1 MSFTSPLFWQIHNL
15 VASITKKNFKGSREE
30 LNQLVDL
37 YGPDARQFLIACLV
51 EETHFRDQRGHHQP
65 KDHQKVQLLAYEIAQ
80 AAARPNFATVICQAL
95 ENPRGLGGTNAR
107 ARAGAKSIITEDF
120 LSQFCKTCKLALPH
134 QVAVACG
141 LCESSSADVVQEA
154 LKFLRSKAPE
164 LVAAGPGSLAAHPHL
179 VHGVLWLLQTRPE
192 LTSGGAKEAAV
203 LRDAVS
209 PSPDGAQALLL
220 PLLPP
225 AADGNAGQMAAC
237 LANATALAGLED
249 EGGGAALDALLEE
262 ELGGAAALAELMR
275 DLGYQCTKTAAA
287 FRELIAEYGAERVKE
302 PEVARVL
309 GMLARTTS
317 GLNDAHSG
325 LAAGSFLRESS
336 GELLAGAPDAH
347 EGGAAA
353 AAGAPLATGWDMG
366 IVAQVLSAD
375 FGSLDWRVVASNLDH
390 PDFFLEEPQA
400 FASLVGV
407 YKQAS
412 KAEFP
417 LDMLFGTWSN
427 TAGQLSFV
435 RQALATPGVLGF
447 GGATNKQ
454 ERFGDGGGAE
464 AEPWLALDLIASLLT
479 LAEAGHYSDVRM
491 LFVKPARACP
501 ELLLCGLAQCR
512 PKWEAMRNELYAQ
525 LLPPFI
531 GAAGNSA
538 PHRDALMHR
547 LWGLDRNLVLV
558 AAVQDFAQRG
568 FDALRSTVFPLAE
581 ALEGGLNAMLG
592 VEDAGFALAFASVAA
607 ANKKIDMAEW
617 LPQQFSARVGFAEAA
632 LAYANKHHA
641 TATADSPD
649 QPLPSSSLKILLD
662 CLQGNQ
668 VRSCRRVQR
677 RCRCFSSCA
686 FGLQR
691 REEMMIVFEP
701 ATPTALSLALKDE
714 AKTVFPHITRDGRL
728 RARGSDPLPACV
740 RACRFAV
747 HISALRC

>member
-1 MSFTSPLFWQIHNL
+1 M
-15 VASITKKNFKGSREE
+15 E
-30 LNQLVDL
+30 LDV
-37 YGPDARQFLIACLV
+37 
-51 EETHFRDQRGHHQP
+51 
-65 KDHQKVQLLAYEIAQ
+65 LA
-80 AAARPNFATVICQAL
+80 N
-95 ENPRGLGGTNAR
+95 
-107 ARAGAKSIITEDF
+107 S
-120 LSQFCKTCKLALPH
+120 
-134 QVAVACG
+134 
-141 LCESSSADVVQEA
+141 
-154 LKFLRSKAPE
+154 
-164 LVAAGPGSLAAHPHL
+164 VAA
-179 VHGVLWLLQTRPE
+179 QRQ
-192 LTSGGAKEAAV
+192 
-203 LRDAVS
+203 AVS
-209 PSPDGAQALLL
+209 VTQKLLSDQQREL
-220 PLLPP
+220 STLL
-225 AADGNAGQMAAC
+225 GRQRV
-237 LANATALAGLED
+237 
-249 EGGGAALDALLEE
+249 EE
-262 ELGGAAALAELMR
+262 ELGGAAALAEQMR

-454 ERFGDGGGAE
+454 ECFGDDGGAE

-501 ELLLCGLAQCR
+501 ELLLCGLAQSQTQVVSPNR
-512 PKWEAMRNELYAQ
+512 Y
-525 LLPPFI
+525 
-531 GAAGNSA
+531 G
-538 PHRDALMHR
+538 
-547 LWGLDRNLVLV
+547 
-558 AAVQDFAQRG
+558 RG
-568 FDALRSTVFPLAE
+568 HFSPL
-581 ALEGGLNAMLG
+581 
-592 VEDAGFALAFASVAA
+592 
-607 ANKKIDMAEW
+607 
-617 LPQQFSARVGFAEAA
+617 
-632 LAYANKHHA
+632 
-641 TATADSPD
+641 
-649 QPLPSSSLKILLD
+649 
-662 CLQGNQ
+662 
-668 VRSCRRVQR
+668 
-677 RCRCFSSCA
+677 
-686 FGLQR
+686 
-691 REEMMIVFEP
+691 
-701 ATPTALSLALKDE
+701 
-714 AKTVFPHITRDGRL
+714 
-728 RARGSDPLPACV
+728 
-740 RACRFAV
+740 
-747 HISALRC
+747 